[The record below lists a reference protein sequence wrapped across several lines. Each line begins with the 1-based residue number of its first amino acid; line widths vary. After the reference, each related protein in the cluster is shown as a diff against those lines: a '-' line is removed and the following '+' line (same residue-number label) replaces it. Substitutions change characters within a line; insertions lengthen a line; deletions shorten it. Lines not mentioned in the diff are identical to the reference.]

1 MLETVDFVESPGTL
15 PCRFPVRL
23 DTSTCQAL
31 EGSVRDRIATTP
43 HAVVFDLTGVD
54 YVSSAF
60 LRLCQI
66 VYKQVEGERFRIS
79 NASPLV
85 TRVFK
90 IAGFDKLVPIT

>member
-1 MLETVDFVESPGTL
+1 MVEFVESPEMLT
-15 PCRFPVRL
+15 CRFASRM
-23 DTSTCQAL
+23 DTSTCQAI
-31 EGSVRDRIATTP
+31 EASVREKTAASPRT
-43 HAVVFDLTGVD
+43 VVFDLAGVD

-66 VYKQVEGERFRIS
+66 VYKQAEGGNFRIC

-90 IAGFDKLVPIT
+90 IAGFDRLVPIE